1 MRNRLTILSLA
12 FTLCGPA
19 VHARTISLPAT
30 KPAVRFEVPKGW
42 TMEEIDRGVSL
53 ESPDKEATL
62 VLEITPAEKLDSLVK
77 ENVEWL
83 KKDQKVVF
91 DRDTQSSE
99 NPGFGD
105 DTNWEYVSWQVNQAD
120 WGKGRVI
127 LATFHP
133 NSTQIFMV
141 TYWVTTKGEKLYGDA
156 MKKLFASV
164 ESTTPAAN
172 SAEAP
177 AAGAFGSGPKS
188 RIASTETAA
197 PPANPAPTGGF
208 GSGPSSR
215 ATLAPATDAPSS
227 ADSSSD
233 ADPSLLIG
241 MWLGNKYISFYEDG
255 RYGLQKWEGA
265 PIDDKGRRWSLKG
278 NKITWVT
285 PDDTFT
291 ETIVTLTRKKLVIKD
306 AEGNLET
313 YKRIGD

>member
-1 MRNRLTILSLA
+1 MRNLLTKLGLTFI
-12 FTLCGPA
+12 LCGTS
-19 VHARTISLPAT
+19 VEARTISLPDK
-30 KPAVRFEVPKGW
+30 KPVVHFEVPKGW
-42 TMEEIDRGVSL
+42 SVEEIDRGVSL
-53 ESPDKEATL
+53 ESPDKEATV
-62 VLEITPAEKLDSLVK
+62 VLEITPVEKLDSLVK

-99 NPGFGD
+99 NPGFG

-164 ESTTPAAN
+164 ESTTPTVA
-172 SAEAP
+172 SADAP
-177 AAGAFGSGPKS
+177 AGGTFGSGPKS
-188 RIASTETAA
+188 RVASPEAAA

-208 GSGPSSR
+208 GSGPSAR
-215 ATLAPATDAPSS
+215 ATPAPATEASS
-227 ADSSSD
+227 SSSD
-233 ADPSLLIG
+233 VDPSLLIG

-265 PIDDKGRRWSLKG
+265 PVDDKGRRWSLKG

-291 ETIVTLTRKKLVIKD
+291 ETIVTLTRQKLVIKD